1 MKLALNNVETLDF
14 PFFLMP
20 RSPVSFLFLAS
31 CLHPDQIGL
40 GTGIISA
47 VIWRSCVL
55 MIG

>member
-40 GTGIISA
+40 GTGMISA
-47 VIWRSCVL
+47 LSCVL